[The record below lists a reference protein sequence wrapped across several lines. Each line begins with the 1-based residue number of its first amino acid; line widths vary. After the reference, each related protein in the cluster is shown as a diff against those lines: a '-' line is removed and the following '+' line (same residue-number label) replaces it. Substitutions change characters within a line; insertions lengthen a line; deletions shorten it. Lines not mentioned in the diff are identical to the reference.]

1 MNYRPTVKLVLAV
14 SLAVSAGAANAQA
27 PAAVHK
33 TPAKAS
39 GASTAVGAKP
49 PVAKKLLFA
58 EDTFSAER
66 RLLDMRAQNLSQ
78 EELAAQKKAATEGAP
93 DSMYLLGAYAF
104 RTEDEAAAK
113 QWWAQA
119 AQKDDVFA
127 MVALAELPD
136 TDIAEKRKW
145 FEKAAANGAPPAEF
159 HLGELLLVS
168 HGGPAELAEGKKLIL
183 KSAAEGCVEAQNL
196 VGESYLGLSPKYP
209 GLLEVNPALGQQYL
223 QAAKTAHS
231 EAARDTLRQAV
242 EKGLL
247 PDPFKAVPQLDAGA
261 AFIAYLRKLDP
272 EDRVFYLRQ
281 QLAKYPQSASR
292 TKALE
297 EVVWLAAK
305 PAGEPEFKAL
315 QDQDPANSTVQ
326 MFSLSAELD
335 RMQGH
340 PYSDATTGDVK
351 TVSDVI
357 FRWRAATGFERLAQH
372 SYLLTHETV
381 AVSGEEKPHQID
393 CATDLKN
400 VRQEEPEDYQ
410 ITAAAAGRFQYYRP
424 KQNAENLQI
433 VQALP
438 QYNNF
443 TNYLVTCLNLPA
455 SVQVP
460 DQFKFAGVKTFMGA
474 TVYALAHNSG
484 SSEDYFDTKSF
495 LYLGSQQTNGVW
507 QQSAFGYR
515 DFGGAVLPQYVLF
528 QSGNNIRLRKFTAVQ
543 WDHAPAVEGDIF
555 TLIFTP
561 YPQYPQS
568 KWIKPILADSI
579 TQNEITL
586 QPARIQQQLDKLQA
600 AGDAQFGLDPDA
612 QKDRRA
618 VLARLQAE
626 SRALPQNSQEWDQVA
641 TAVFGAVLQHDRQR
655 RFKNPVNARDVY
667 LNWQDVTNLD
677 SLLAHKTVRVQFK
690 HSRSGSNL
698 ETSYCARNDDGT
710 LRSEGV
716 GSLVL
721 QNSEREVSYSFDRKS
736 GFSGPKN
743 DNSTPTALRQ
753 NFFNS
758 CLLGVDQASNTLSTV
773 LYTSA
778 LGTGTIYKRPAYV
791 IFQKY
796 NPNDSTDDATRYFF
810 DKETF
815 VLLGIQDGNDD
826 ASPVSYS
833 DFRKVGDSILP
844 FREYQYQGGPYP
856 SDTIDTIEK
865 LDLDVAIGAR
875 EFDLNAPPQD
885 LYAATLR
892 EKRPELYKNPSP
904 WAALATGTLLGVAQG
919 AANNPSLFA
928 SAQQAQLTSLQATI
942 LAHQVGGDLA
952 NQGSAS
958 FTGITPNQ
966 SALQLKGN
974 FSSGRISGPSA
985 PLMTPAQLRV
995 LEGLILTNSADGKGS
1010 DSFSSALVDALE
1022 QMAGQGNLIQETVN
1036 QQTAAILAVGN
1047 AAARQPRAAPAPPAI
1062 RQQAQQTSQSSP
1074 AAGAASGGTETAS
1087 SGGTVQQ
1094 LGTQKAPASPS
1105 SFTITGSGPGNPVQ
1119 TGFND
1124 TRTGAPLV
1132 QYTGSLNFNIPSG
1145 FHIVSGEV
1153 SIGGTSGNGDPA
1165 QMVKSFNEAVT
1176 LINQANTCS
1185 MVVGSFGG
1193 TFANIQNNQLTY
1205 QTVPGQT
1212 FIAACVTIAPIGMD
1226 NAPVTYQGAAEVK
1239 MPATVSI
1246 SMNKA
1251 PSQ

>member
-1 MNYRPTVKLVLAV
+1 MDYRPTVKLVLTV
-14 SLAVSAGAANAQA
+14 SLVVSAGAANAQA
-27 PAAVHK
+27 PAAVRK
-33 TPAKAS
+33 TPASAS
-39 GASTAVGAKP
+39 GASAAAKR
-49 PVAKKLLFA
+49 PVAKKLSFA
-58 EDTFSAER
+58 EDTFSAKR
-66 RLLDMRAQNLSQ
+66 KLLDLRAQSLSE

-93 DSMYLLGAYAF
+93 DSMYLLGAHAF
-104 RTEDEAAAK
+104 QTGDESAAK

-119 AQKDDVFA
+119 AQKDVVFA
-127 MVALAELPD
+127 MVALAELPG
-136 TDIAEKRKW
+136 TDVAEKRKW
-145 FEKAAANGAPPAEF
+145 FEEAAASGAPPAEF

-168 HGGPAELAEGKKLIL
+168 QGGPEELAEGKKLIL
-183 KSAAEGCVEAQNL
+183 KSAADGCIEAQNL
-196 VGESYLGLSPKYP
+196 VGASYLGLSSKYP
-209 GLLEVNPALGQQYL
+209 GLFEVNPGLGQQYL
-223 QAAKTAHS
+223 QAAKTGHS

-247 PDPFKAVPQLDAGA
+247 PDPFKRAPQLDSRA
-261 AFIAYLRKLDP
+261 AFVAYLRKLDP
-272 EDRVFYLRQ
+272 EDRIFYLRQ
-281 QLAKYPQSASR
+281 QLAKYPQSTSR

-297 EVVWLAAK
+297 EVVWLSAK

-315 QDQDPANSTVQ
+315 QGQDPANVTVQ

-340 PYSDATTGDVK
+340 PQADAAAGDVK

-357 FRWRAATGFERLAQH
+357 DRWRAATGFDRLAQH
-372 SYLLTHETV
+372 SYLLTHETI
-381 AVSGEEKPHQID
+381 AVSGEEKPHHID
-393 CATDLKN
+393 CATDLN
-400 VRQEEPEDYQ
+400 DVRSEEPEDYQ

-443 TNYLVTCLNLPA
+443 TSYLVTCLNLPA

-484 SSEDYFDTKSF
+484 NSEDYFDTKSF
-495 LYLGSQQTNGVW
+495 LYLGSQGTNGVW

-543 WDHAPAVEGDIF
+543 WDHPPAVEGDIF
-555 TLIFTP
+555 TLVFTP

-568 KWIKPILADSI
+568 KWIKPVLADAI
-579 TQNEITL
+579 TQNEIMV
-586 QPARIQQQLDKLQA
+586 QPARIQRQLDKLQA

-612 QKDRRA
+612 QKDRVA
-618 VLARLQAE
+618 VLARLQAQAQ
-626 SRALPQNSQEWDQVA
+626 ALPQNSQAWDQVA
-641 TAVFGAVLQHDRQR
+641 TAVFGTVVQHDRQR

-690 HSRSGSNL
+690 HSQSGSNS

-736 GFSGPKN
+736 GFSAPKN

-796 NPNDSTDDATRYFF
+796 NPNDSNDDATHYFF

-826 ASPVSYS
+826 SSPVSYS

-865 LDLDVAIGAR
+865 LDLDAAIDAR
-875 EFDLNAPPQD
+875 EFDLNAQPQD

-892 EKRPELYKNPSP
+892 EKRPQLYKNPSP
-904 WAALATGTLLGVAQG
+904 WAALATGALLGVAQG

-942 LAHQVGGDLA
+942 LAHQVAATSPIRG
-952 NQGSAS
+952 
-958 FTGITPNQ
+958 
-966 SALQLKGN
+966 AL
-974 FSSGRISGPSA
+974 R
-985 PLMTPAQLRV
+985 
-995 LEGLILTNSADGKGS
+995 
-1010 DSFSSALVDALE
+1010 
-1022 QMAGQGNLIQETVN
+1022 
-1036 QQTAAILAVGN
+1036 
-1047 AAARQPRAAPAPPAI
+1047 
-1062 RQQAQQTSQSSP
+1062 SP
-1074 AAGAASGGTETAS
+1074 E
-1087 SGGTVQQ
+1087 
-1094 LGTQKAPASPS
+1094 
-1105 SFTITGSGPGNPVQ
+1105 
-1119 TGFND
+1119 
-1124 TRTGAPLV
+1124 
-1132 QYTGSLNFNIPSG
+1132 
-1145 FHIVSGEV
+1145 
-1153 SIGGTSGNGDPA
+1153 
-1165 QMVKSFNEAVT
+1165 
-1176 LINQANTCS
+1176 
-1185 MVVGSFGG
+1185 
-1193 TFANIQNNQLTY
+1193 
-1205 QTVPGQT
+1205 
-1212 FIAACVTIAPIGMD
+1212 
-1226 NAPVTYQGAAEVK
+1226 
-1239 MPATVSI
+1239 
-1246 SMNKA
+1246 
-1251 PSQ
+1251 